1 MKKKTPCINHSLSL
15 SLLIPL
21 IIGMVAKARSLASWD
36 RARKERNKEAIRKM
50 LDPARVFSNRVDTV
64 EQPRNAVWDI
74 FGRGVDFVL
83 GRSGDVAEEAEELS
97 VW

>member
-1 MKKKTPCINHSLSL
+1 
-15 SLLIPL
+15 
-21 IIGMVAKARSLASWD
+21 
-36 RARKERNKEAIRKM
+36 M
-50 LDPARVFSNRVDTV
+50 LNPGRVFSNRVDTV

>member
-1 MKKKTPCINHSLSL
+1 MPRIV
-15 SLLIPL
+15 
-21 IIGMVAKARSLASWD
+21 GMVAKARSLSSWD

-50 LDPARVFSNRVDTV
+50 LDPGRVFSNRADII
-64 EQPRNAVWDI
+64 EQPRSENPAWDI

-83 GRSGDVAEEAEELS
+83 GRSGDVAEETEELS

>member
-1 MKKKTPCINHSLSL
+1 
-15 SLLIPL
+15 
-21 IIGMVAKARSLASWD
+21 MVAKARSLSSWD

-50 LDPARVFSNRVDTV
+50 LDPGRVFSNRADTI
-64 EQPRNAVWDI
+64 EQPRSENPAWDI

-83 GRSGDVAEEAEELS
+83 GRSGDVAEETEELS

>member
-1 MKKKTPCINHSLSL
+1 MPRIV
-15 SLLIPL
+15 
-21 IIGMVAKARSLASWD
+21 GMVAKARSLSSWD

-50 LDPARVFSNRVDTV
+50 LDPGRVFSDRADTI
-64 EQPRNAVWDI
+64 EQPRSENPAWDI

-83 GRSGDVAEEAEELS
+83 GRSGDVAEETEELS

>member
-1 MKKKTPCINHSLSL
+1 MPRIV
-15 SLLIPL
+15 
-21 IIGMVAKARSLASWD
+21 GMVAKARSLSSWD

-50 LDPARVFSNRVDTV
+50 LDPGRVFSNRADTI
-64 EQPRNAVWDI
+64 EQPRSENPAWDI

-83 GRSGDVAEEAEELS
+83 GRSGDVAEETEELS